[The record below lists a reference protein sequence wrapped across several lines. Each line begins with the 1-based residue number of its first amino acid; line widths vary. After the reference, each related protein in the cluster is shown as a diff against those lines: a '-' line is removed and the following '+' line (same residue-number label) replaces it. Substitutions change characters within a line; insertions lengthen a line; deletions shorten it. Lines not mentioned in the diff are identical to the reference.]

1 MIKKISLGLLVLALT
16 TSCVSKK
23 IYTDLETKF
32 AELKKERNSLSDE
45 NEALKNEKK
54 ELDADKTALKTD
66 LDKLTES
73 FNKLKTERDKLAADY
88 TASSNNLKALQN
100 SYTALEKNSDESLK
114 ANMEKNRDLLAQL
127 ESKEKALAAEK
138 ARLGKLSSDLKERSD
153 RVNELEGLIAA
164 KEASMKKLKE
174 TLSKSLKAFE
184 GKGLTVQ
191 QKDGKVYVSM
201 ENKLLFESGSWA
213 VGIEGKKAVVAV
225 GKVLGDNPD
234 ISVLI
239 EGHTDND
246 KFAGA
251 VGQIE
256 NNWDLST
263 KRATSIVN
271 ILGENAKINKQNL
284 TAAGRGEFS
293 PLMSNDTPDGKA
305 KNRRIEIIL
314 TPKLDEISKMLN
326 EIN

>member
-1 MIKKISLGLLVLALT
+1 MFKKIAFSLLILALS

-23 IYTDLETKF
+23 IFNELETKF
-32 AELKKERNSLSDE
+32 ADLKKENR
-45 NEALKNEKK
+45 KM
-54 ELDADKTALKTD
+54 ADVND
-66 LDKLTES
+66 S
-73 FNKLKTERDKLAADY
+73 ISKLKSKLDVENANTISERDKLKAERDKLLADY
-88 TASSNNLKALQN
+88 NVASKSLKTLQD
-100 SYTALEKNSDESLK
+100 SYKSLEKNSDESLQ
-114 ANMEKNRDLLAQL
+114 ANMAKNRELLAQL
-127 ESKEKALAAEK
+127 EAKEKALAAEQEK
-138 ARLGKLSSDLKERSD
+138 FNKTKNDLASNSKRLA
-153 RVNELEGLIAA
+153 ELEAIIAA

-201 ENKLLFESGSWA
+201 ENKLLFESGKWD
-213 VGIEGKKAVVAV
+213 VNPEGKKAVLAV
-225 GKVLGDNPD
+225 SKVLGDNPE

-246 KFAGA
+246 KFGAA
-251 VGQIE
+251 VGSIE

-263 KRATSIVN
+263 KRSTAIVN
-271 ILGENAKINKQNL
+271 ILSENTKINKQNL

-293 PLMSNDTPDGKA
+293 PLMSNDTPEGKA
-305 KNRRIEIIL
+305 KNRRIEIVL